1 MQKNPQAKKIAS
13 WIFIDFHAIMRPK
26 VQLAPPHRNF
36 INGLD
41 NLEITYMLLLF
52 QILCTDWLYFFRKNA
67 YVEQKFIKYLRELT
81 WFESNHLKIFWTMD
95 ALSSYFFFGIDAFL
109 SIWILYAPDFHCYT
123 LFSPISWHSK
133 RRAPLIS
140 RQLLFH
146 RPNSG
151 QSLIKIFLKGGQVIS
166 GHSN

>member
-13 WIFIDFHAIMRPK
+13 WIFMDFHGIMRPK

-41 NLEITYMLLLF
+41 NPEITYMLLLF
-52 QILCTDWLYFFRKNA
+52 QILCIDWLYFFRKNA
-67 YVEQKFIKYLRELT
+67 YFEQKFIKCLTELT
-81 WFESNHLKIFWTMD
+81 WFESNHLKIFWKM
-95 ALSSYFFFGIDAFL
+95 GIDASL

-123 LFSPISWHSK
+123 VFSPINWNSK
-133 RRAPLIS
+133 RRVPLIS
-140 RQLLFH
+140 RQLIFH
-146 RPNSG
+146 RPNSS
-151 QSLIKIFLKGGQVIS
+151 QSLIRIFLKGGQVIS